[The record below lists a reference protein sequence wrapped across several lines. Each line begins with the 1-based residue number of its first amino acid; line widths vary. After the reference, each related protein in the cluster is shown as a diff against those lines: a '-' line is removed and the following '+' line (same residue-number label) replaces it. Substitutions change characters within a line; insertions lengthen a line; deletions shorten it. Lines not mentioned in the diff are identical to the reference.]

1 VRQVLHTD
9 PYAIVKS
16 GSIVSVGRQMTLR
29 DLLLVGQIAICT
41 VLVTSSLV
49 AVRGLLRSMHSNFGF
64 DPRNAMLADTDLT
77 MAGYAS
83 DKVPAMQ
90 KRMIDSLATI
100 PGVQAVGL
108 TNQAPLRDCCDV
120 SGVFTDKTADLR
132 PANVAADAVRYLV
145 SPEYFQAA
153 GTVVLSGRAFTWRD
167 DKNAP
172 RW

>member
-1 VRQVLHTD
+1 MV
-9 PYAIVKS
+9 
-16 GSIVSVGRQMTLR
+16 LR
-29 DLLLVGQIAICT
+29 DLLLVGQIAICA

-49 AVRGLLRSMHSNFGF
+49 AVCGLLRSMHSNFGF